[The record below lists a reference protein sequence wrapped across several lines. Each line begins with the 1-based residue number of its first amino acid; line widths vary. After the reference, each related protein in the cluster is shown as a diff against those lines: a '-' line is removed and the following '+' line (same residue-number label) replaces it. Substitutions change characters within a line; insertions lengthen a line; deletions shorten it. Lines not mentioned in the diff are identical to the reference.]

1 MKIKIKIKVLRKNQP
16 TDVKLDEKLG
26 KTKKPSEANQMT
38 KKSSR
43 KRRTQRTNKNERT
56 PRVNAAKLGAH
67 PVNSVNPVAAIL
79 SLQFPLKR
87 GFHRNK

>member
-38 KKSSR
+38 KKKAQEKEELREPIKMREPPVLTRQNS
-43 KRRTQRTNKNERT
+43 
-56 PRVNAAKLGAH
+56 AH
-67 PVNSVNPVAAIL
+67 IRLTRLIP
-79 SLQFPLKR
+79 LQPFYL
-87 GFHRNK
+87 FSFL